1 MKAKSPAVFVVSL
14 FLVLA
19 SRHARAADLVQQVTA
34 LDDAATSAYS
44 DGDFDK
50 MKKNLTKALAVG
62 KEALAKDPI
71 MARVYLH
78 LGVLYVDGLDNR
90 AVGVKYFAKALKIR
104 PDIELRSNMA
114 TKTVSAAFAEAGQ
127 QADSAPAEEAP
138 PPPKASRREAAAER
152 DDSEAEPERRPAAR
166 AAAPEKC
173 RNSDGD
179 VAAVKKE
186 AREEFDRLEKAL
198 TMSKDALSKERGDS
212 EKFRQAKMDLE
223 RQLNEA
229 KSRVAQL
236 ESETTQKDKRS
247 VAEAAAREEGAR
259 RQGGPAEGEDR
270 EGQPAPRDRPAGHA
284 AREGERR
291 QGEADRRRRAREKKE
306 RDANEKLEREKLD
319 RDRALADLKLK
330 SQQSESDSKAH
341 AQQVETDLKQRLAQ
355 VEKEKAE
362 KEKQLAAT
370 QDRERQ
376 ERDAKEKLQRER
388 QVADARDRERKTWE
402 DRARAERDKVEAVPP
417 LPSRIPEPLH
427 CAVPEEVQG
436 GADLFVQCVTQPRV
450 PAKSIVF
457 YYRPAN
463 SALYNAVVMDPT
475 HKGWSR
481 AVITANKLN
490 GKLLQYYAEARDSK
504 DGVAAT
510 NGKASSP
517 NIVTIAPPSKR

>member
-1 MKAKSPAVFVVSL
+1 VKAKSLAVFVVSL

-62 KEALAKDPI
+62 KDALAKDPI

-127 QADSAPAEEAP
+127 QVDSAPAEEA

-198 TMSKDALSKERGDS
+198 TMSKDALSKERADS

-229 KSRVAQL
+229 KSRVTQL
-236 ESETTQKDKRS
+236 ENETSQKDKRS
-247 VAEAAAREEGAR
+247 VAEAAREKKERDAKEALQKEKTEKDSLLLETAQRVTQLEKENADKEKQIAAGA
-259 RQGGPAEGEDR
+259 
-270 EGQPAPRDRPAGHA
+270 
-284 AREGERR
+284 
-291 QGEADRRRRAREKKE
+291 AREKKE

-330 SQQSESDSKAH
+330 SQQSESDAKAH

-376 ERDAKEKLQRER
+376 ERDTKEKLQRER
-388 QVADARDRERKTWE
+388 QVAEARDRERKTWE

-436 GADLFVQCVTQPRV
+436 GADLFVQCVTQPKV

>member
-1 MKAKSPAVFVVSL
+1 
-14 FLVLA
+14 
-19 SRHARAADLVQQVTA
+19 
-34 LDDAATSAYS
+34 
-44 DGDFDK
+44 
-50 MKKNLTKALAVG
+50 
-62 KEALAKDPI
+62 

-90 AVGVKYFAKALKIR
+90 AVGVKYFVKALKIR

-127 QADSAPAEEAP
+127 QQDSAAAEEAA
-138 PPPKASRREAAAER
+138 PPPKATRREAAADR
-152 DDSEAEPERRPAAR
+152 DEGEAEPERRPAAR

-198 TMSKDALSKERGDS
+198 TMSKDALSKERADS

-223 RQLNEA
+223 RQLSEA
-229 KSRVAQL
+229 KSRVTQL
-236 ESETTQKDKRS
+236 ENETSQKDKRS
-247 VAEAAAREEGAR
+247 VAEAAREKKERDAKEALQKEKTEKDSLLLETAQRVTQLEKENADKEKQIAAGA
-259 RQGGPAEGEDR
+259 
-270 EGQPAPRDRPAGHA
+270 
-284 AREGERR
+284 
-291 QGEADRRRRAREKKE
+291 AREKKE

-330 SQQSESDSKAH
+330 SQQSESDAKAH

-355 VEKEKAE
+355 VEREKAD
-362 KEKQLAAT
+362 KEKQLAST
-370 QDRERQ
+370 QERERQ
-376 ERDAKEKLQRER
+376 ERDAKEKLQHER

-436 GADLFVQCVTQPRV
+436 GADLFVQCVTQPKV

-475 HKGWSR
+475 RKGWSR

-517 NIVTIAPPSKR
+517 NIVTIAPPSRK